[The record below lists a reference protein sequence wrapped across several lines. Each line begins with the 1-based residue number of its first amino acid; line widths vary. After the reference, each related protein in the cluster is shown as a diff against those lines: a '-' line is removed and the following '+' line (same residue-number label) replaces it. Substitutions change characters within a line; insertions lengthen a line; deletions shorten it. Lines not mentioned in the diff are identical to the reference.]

1 MKAYQI
7 MNDHAKWQTL
17 ERSALDCYIAFCPA
31 TNDTDYWESRV
42 MVEGALSAHG
52 FMEEVMK

>member
-7 MNDHAKWQTL
+7 MNNHAKWQTL

-42 MVEGALSAHG
+42 MVEDTLNAWGIMAEA
-52 FMEEVMK
+52 MK